1 MGTGVLI
8 TMRTIEMQN
17 FIRRCRMQN
26 WWKSFEMNL
35 SMYRHGK
42 TPEDYMAGLEEP
54 QKDFINLAF
63 VWANTNEGEDYWINI
78 RNETRSWAI

>member
-26 WWKSFEMNL
+26 WWPLFVQNL
-35 SMYRHGK
+35 SNLKGA
-42 TPEDYMAGLEEP
+42 TPEAYAESRGDVLYN
-54 QKDFINLAF
+54 FVFNAF
-63 VWANTNEGEDYWINI
+63 TWKATPEGGIF
-78 RNETRSWAI
+78 